1 MLCDGVDW
9 APCVDL
15 GHYKI
20 SMSAIRA
27 VSGRAL
33 RTRPINEVLDANM
46 QTEKGANQTKGV

>member
-9 APCVDL
+9 APSVDL

-27 VSGRAL
+27 ASGRAL
-33 RTRPINEVLDANM
+33 RTRPINEALDTNIL
-46 QTEKGANQTKGV
+46 TEKGENQIKAV